1 MKKFIA
7 LILVLFSVSCTHTEI
22 LQDYSEY
29 ESTLVLLETKAIE
42 VETLEIINAY
52 RDSLSLSELEY
63 MPLIKS
69 VAHSHNLN
77 MIEIHQISHNG
88 FGLRSG
94 YLKSKT
100 GALTVSE
107 NVAYGYSDA
116 QAMVNAW
123 LNSPTHKEVIEGN
136 STHFDISIDSGGL
149 GGKYATI
156 IFIKK

>member
-1 MKKFIA
+1 
-7 LILVLFSVSCTHTEI
+7 
-22 LQDYSEY
+22 
-29 ESTLVLLETKAIE
+29 
-42 VETLEIINAY
+42 
-52 RDSLSLSELEY
+52 

-94 YLKSKT
+94 FLMSKT
-100 GALTVSE
+100 GALTVFE
-107 NVAYGYSDA
+107 NVAYGYSNA
-116 QAMVNAW
+116 QSMVNAW

-136 STHFDISIDSGGL
+136 STHFDISIDSGNL
-149 GGKYATI
+149 GRKYATN

>member
-7 LILVLFSVSCTHTEI
+7 LILVLFSLSCEHIEFI
-22 LQDYSEY
+22 RDYSEY
-29 ESTLVLLETKAIE
+29 ESTLVLLETKPIE
-42 VETLEIINAY
+42 VETLEIINEY
-52 RDSLSLSELEY
+52 RSSLGLRELEY

-69 VAHSHNLN
+69 VALSHNLN
-77 MIEIHQISHNG
+77 MIEVHQISHNG

-94 YLKSKT
+94 YLKSKA

-116 QAMVNAW
+116 QTMVNAW
-123 LNSPTHKEVIEGN
+123 LNSPAHKEAIEGN
-136 STHFDISIDSGGL
+136 STHFDISIDSGDL
-149 GGKYATI
+149 GGKYATS